1 MLTKND
7 IEKVVK
13 HEIGHYIL
21 DRYNN
26 IVPKQIHFNYEN
38 PDFLKGDCEIC
49 YNLYLDNLNEI
60 SNFSYQRAMIVF
72 AGAAAACLDF
82 NQKRI
87 NQKQAKIDFAEKEI
101 SDNTKFDVHLI
112 TYLMCD
118 KSIRGDKN
126 PETLSIRTKDLIFNK
141 VFEIIEKY
149 SDLIKELTEYI
160 LPKVLE
166 LCGEGE
172 ICISNNDLNSITH
185 LTSEFGRKNP
195 SIWDFE

>member
-1 MLTKND
+1 MKLGITFL
-7 IEKVVK
+7 
-13 HEIGHYIL
+13 Y
-21 DRYNN
+21 RYNN

-126 PETLSIRTKDLIFNK
+126 PETLSIRTKNLIFNK
-141 VFEIIEKY
+141 VFEII
-149 SDLIKELTEYI
+149 
-160 LPKVLE
+160 
-166 LCGEGE
+166 
-172 ICISNNDLNSITH
+172 
-185 LTSEFGRKNP
+185 
-195 SIWDFE
+195 